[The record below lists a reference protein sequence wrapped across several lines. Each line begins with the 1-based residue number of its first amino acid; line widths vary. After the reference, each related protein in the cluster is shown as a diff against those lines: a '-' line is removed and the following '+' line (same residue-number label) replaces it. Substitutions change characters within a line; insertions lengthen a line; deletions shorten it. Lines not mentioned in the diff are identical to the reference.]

1 MRALVLA
8 GGVAILTIATPVCG
22 QAGGSAA
29 SSSAALPPAAQ
40 SAATPTVDPDGVAA
54 LKRMSDYLGTL
65 KSFEL
70 TSDSTIDVITANGQR
85 VQLGA
90 VIRYKVMRPGI
101 RVDFDGDLRDRQFFY
116 DGKTFTIN
124 APKLN
129 FYATAPAPA
138 TNQEFLKAIYQK
150 FGISLPLDDLFRW
163 NDGDHSD
170 IDALTSGFSLGTANI
185 DGVATDHW
193 AFRQGDFDW
202 EVWIEQ
208 GDRPLPRKLV
218 IVDRTEAGMPAY
230 AAHLKWTLNPALAAT
245 DFTFVPGTGAM
256 RIPLANLTETPK

>member
-8 GGVAILTIATPVCG
+8 GGAAVLMMTTPVSG
-22 QAGGSAA
+22 QADS
-29 SSSAALPPAAQ
+29 PAAQ
-40 SAATPTVDPDGVAA
+40 PAAAQPAPAPAVDPDAVTA
-54 LKRMSDYLGTL
+54 LKRMSDYLNTL

-70 TSDSTIDVITANGQR
+70 TSDSTIDVVTTNGQR

-90 VIRYKVMRPGI
+90 VIKYKVMRPGI

-138 TNQEFLKAIYQK
+138 TNQEFLKALYER
-150 FGISLPLDDLFRW
+150 FGISLPLEDLFRW

-170 IDALTSGFSLGTANI
+170 IDALTSAFSMGTANV

-193 AFRQGDFDW
+193 AFRQGVFDW
-202 EVWIEQ
+202 EVWIER
-208 GDRPLPRKLV
+208 GDRPIPRKLV
-218 IVDRTEAGMPAY
+218 IVDRTDPALP
-230 AAHLKWTLNPALAAT
+230 AFSARLNWTLNPALTAA
-245 DFTFVPGTGAM
+245 DFTFVPGKDAM
-256 RIPLANLTETPK
+256 RIPLATLEAAK

>member
-8 GGVAILTIATPVCG
+8 GGAAILMITTPVSG
-22 QAGGSAA
+22 QADSPAVQ
-29 SSSAALPPAAQ
+29 PAAVPSQ
-40 SAATPTVDPDGVAA
+40 PDASAATPAVDPDSVAA

-65 KSFEL
+65 KSFQL
-70 TSDSTIDVITANGQR
+70 TSNSTIDVVTVNGQR

-90 VIRYKVMRPGI
+90 VIRYEVMRPGI
-101 RVDFDGDLRDRQFFY
+101 RIDFDGDLRDRQFFY

-138 TNQEFLKAIYQK
+138 TNREFLKAIYEK

-163 NDGDHSD
+163 NDSDHSD
-170 IDALTSGFSLGTANI
+170 LDALTSGFSMGTANV

-193 AFRQGDFDW
+193 AFRQGVFDW

-208 GDRPLPRKLV
+208 GDRPIPRKLV
-218 IVDRTEAGMPAY
+218 IIDRTDPAMPAY
-230 AAHLKWTLNPALAAT
+230 SARLAWTLNPTLSAA
-245 DFTFVPGTGAM
+245 DFTFVPGAGAM
-256 RIPLANLTETPK
+256 RIPLATLEAAK